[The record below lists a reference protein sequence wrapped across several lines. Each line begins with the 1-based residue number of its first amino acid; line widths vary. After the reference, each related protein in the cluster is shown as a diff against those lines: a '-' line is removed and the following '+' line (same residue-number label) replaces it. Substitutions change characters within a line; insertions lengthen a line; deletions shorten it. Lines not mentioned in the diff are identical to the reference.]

1 MTDTE
6 LLLSCIKSS
15 TSTMGELAKK
25 LKLSRQGFWKKL
37 HNKSEFKQSE
47 IAAIT
52 KELNLDADTERRIF
66 FTLNVD

>member
-1 MTDTE
+1 
-6 LLLSCIKSS
+6 
-15 TSTMGELAKK
+15 MGELAKK

-47 IAAIT
+47 IAAIS